1 MLESSFFVLME
12 WFFILWIKGP
22 VTWTMKL
29 LYSKLLKL
37 IASSEVNNHYIK
49 PGYKVIYWMISIFHG
64 KNYSTTSRGDTCMSG
79 WISSSTHPKYV
90 FFRYEN
96 RPYEYVFLHAFFL
109 ICPPCPY
116 QNLSIWPKTHPL
128 TFRYENRPYKYLFLH
143 AFFLICP
150 PCPFQ
155 NLSIWPKH
163 TLLFSGMKIDL
174 INMHFCMRFS

>member
-1 MLESSFFVLME
+1 MSFPKFVNMTKTYPFIFRYENRPYKYAFLHA
-12 WFFILWIKGP
+12 FFLICPPYPFQNLSIWHLYVRLHIILK
-22 VTWTMKL
+22 
-29 LYSKLLKL
+29 
-37 IASSEVNNHYIK
+37 A
-49 PGYKVIYWMISIFHG
+49 
-64 KNYSTTSRGDTCMSG
+64 
-79 WISSSTHPKYV
+79 HPKYV

-96 RPYEYVFLHAFFL
+96 RPYKYVFLHAFFL

-128 TFRYENRPYKYLFLH
+128 IFRYENRPYKYVFLH